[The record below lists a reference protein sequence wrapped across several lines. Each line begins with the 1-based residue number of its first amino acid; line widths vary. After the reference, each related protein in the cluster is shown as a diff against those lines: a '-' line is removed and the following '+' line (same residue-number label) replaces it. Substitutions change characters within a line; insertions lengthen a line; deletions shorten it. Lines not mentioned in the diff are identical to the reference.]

1 MVGITL
7 TGLTPPHL
15 FVSSQESDSH
25 HHKACFND
33 TRLVDIPFVDFV
45 GIVDHD
51 CLDFLFIANADCNF
65 ITIPSAQTIN
75 NVRKKVALDGSLKNI
90 WREGGSGMQKKL

>member
-1 MVGITL
+1 VVGITL

-65 ITIPSAQTIN
+65 ITISSAQTIN
-75 NVRKKVALDGSLKNI
+75 NVSKKVALDGSLKDS
-90 WREGGSGMQKKL
+90 WREGEWYAKK